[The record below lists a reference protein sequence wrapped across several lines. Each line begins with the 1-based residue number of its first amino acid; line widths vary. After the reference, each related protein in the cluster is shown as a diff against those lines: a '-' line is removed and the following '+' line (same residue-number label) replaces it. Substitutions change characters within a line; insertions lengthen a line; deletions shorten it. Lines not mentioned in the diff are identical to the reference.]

1 MALRDEIATP
11 DAKRRHVRRL
21 FATIAGRYDL
31 ITRLLSY
38 GQDQRWKARLV
49 ALASPSAADRVLDL
63 ATGTGDLAFEAAARS
78 ARVVGLDVTPAMVAL
93 ARRKA
98 GSGRRPSFLVGDME
112 ALPFPA
118 GSFSLVTT
126 GYGLRNVSDLRAAL
140 DEMYRVLK
148 PKGAV
153 LSLDFTAPSNALVR
167 GAYLAYLS
175 VVGGAIGWLLHGDA
189 DTYRYI
195 PASLR
200 DYPGMQALSK
210 LMSERGFAEVR
221 CYRVLGGLLAIHHA
235 TKP

>member
-11 DAKRRHVRRL
+11 AAKRRHVRRL

-49 ALASPSAADRVLDL
+49 ALASPSAGDRVLDL
-63 ATGTGDLAFEAAARS
+63 ATGTGDLAFAAADRS
-78 ARVVGLDVTPAMVAL
+78 AQVVGLDVTAAMVAL
-93 ARRKA
+93 ARRKT
-98 GSGRRPSFLVGDME
+98 GPGRRPSFLVGDME
-112 ALPFPA
+112 ALPFPE
-118 GSFSLVTT
+118 GSFTLVTT

-140 DEMYRVLK
+140 DEVYRVLT
-148 PKGAV
+148 PNGA
-153 LSLDFTAPSNALVR
+153 LYSLDFTAPSNAVIR

-175 VVGGAIGWLLHGDA
+175 IVGGAIGWLLHGDP

-200 DYPGMQALSK
+200 GYPGMHELSE
-210 LMSERGFAEVR
+210 LMVERGFSQVR
-221 CYRVLGGLLAIHHA
+221 CHRVLGGLLVIHQA
-235 TKP
+235 KKA